1 MFIESLTPAQLSQL
15 FELLLLT
22 AFLGGFAGANLGG
35 FFELVFRVFS
45 WGSKKLFGSQKTKLD
60 LVRDLQSERFYLLM
74 RARTAKREMR
84 KLQSRQF

>member
-1 MFIESLTPAQLSQL
+1 MLIESLTQEQILQL

-45 WGSKKLFGSQKTKLD
+45 WGSKRLFGSQKTKLD
-60 LVRDLQSERFYLLM
+60 LMRDLQRERFYLLM

-84 KLQSRQF
+84 KLQSQQS